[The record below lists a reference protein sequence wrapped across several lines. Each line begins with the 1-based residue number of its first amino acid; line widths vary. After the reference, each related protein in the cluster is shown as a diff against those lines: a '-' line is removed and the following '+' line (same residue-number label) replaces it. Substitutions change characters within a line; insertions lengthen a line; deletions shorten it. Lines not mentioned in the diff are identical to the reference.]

1 MAEQQHKIKL
11 VAVGDGAVGKTCML
25 ISYVRGEFPEEYVP
39 TVFENYNAKVDT
51 SVGKVTLDL
60 WDTAGQE
67 EYDEIRKLAYKK
79 VNGFLI
85 CFSIVS
91 PTSFANIKSKWY
103 QDISKSESAAARV
116 ILVGTKAD
124 LRDDEMVKEGLS
136 QNGEKP
142 VTKKEAEDLAKELG
156 DAPYVECSALTGQ
169 GLQEM
174 MQTAINQSL
183 SKGGASKGADGDK
196 KGDKKC
202 CIL

>member
-79 VNGFLI
+79 VDGFLI
-85 CFSIVS
+85 CFSVIS
-91 PTSFANIKSKWY
+91 PTSFSNIKSKWFS
-103 QDISKSESAAARV
+103 DIQKSESASAKV

-124 LRDDEMVKEGLS
+124 LRDDETVIEQLQQS
-136 QNGEKP
+136 GEKP
-142 VTKKEAEDLAKELG
+142 VSVEEAKALAKELNG
-156 DAPYVECSALTGQ
+156 APYIECSALTGQ

-174 MQTAINQSL
+174 MQTAINAALAPAS
-183 SKGGASKGADGDK
+183 SGGGKSGGK
-196 KGDKKC
+196 KGC
-202 CIL
+202 MIL

>member
-1 MAEQQHKIKL
+1 MGCTVRHKNSRKKIMAEQQHKIKL

-91 PTSFANIKSKWY
+91 PTSFANI
-103 QDISKSESAAARV
+103 

-124 LRDDEMVKEGLS
+124 LRDDEMVKEQLA
-136 QNGEKP
+136 QNNEKP
-142 VTKKEAEDLAKELG
+142 VSNKEAEDLAKELG
-156 DAPYVECSALTGQ
+156 NAPYVECSALTGQ

-174 MQTAINQSL
+174 MQQSINLSL
-183 SKGGASKGADGDK
+183 STNSGSGSDAKKGGGEGSKP
-196 KGDKKC
+196 KC